1 MQRRSQHDVLF
12 LGLGAMGA
20 PMATLLAR
28 GGHALALYD
37 VEAARVASL
46 AESLDAT
53 AVPAGGLREAAAGV
67 ATVVLMLPDSPAVES
82 VLGGPDGLLHWLAPG
97 STVLDMGSSRPAST
111 VALAALAESRGITL
125 VDAPVSG
132 GVARARTGEL
142 AIMVGGETAGVE
154 RVQSLLAVLG
164 NPVHVGP
171 VGAGHAM
178 KALNNLLSAVGLA
191 AASEVLSIGTNFG
204 LDPAVMLDVLN
215 GSTGRN
221 HATEVKMSR
230 FVLSRAFDSGFGMRL
245 MVKDLRTALDL
256 AHDTGTPSPLSAGCL
271 EQWIAAVRELEPG
284 ADHTEIAAYVE
295 ARAGVRL
302 GAASPTTE

>member
-1 MQRRSQHDVLF
+1 
-12 LGLGAMGA
+12 
-20 PMATLLAR
+20 MATLLAR

>member
-1 MQRRSQHDVLF
+1 MERRPQHDVLF

-20 PMATLLAR
+20 PMAGLLVRA
-28 GGHALALYD
+28 GHALALHD
-37 VEAARVASL
+37 ADPARTASL
-46 AESLDAT
+46 AGTLGTAAVAAT
-53 AVPAGGLREAAAGV
+53 ELREAAAG
-67 ATVVLMLPDSPAVES
+67 AGTVVLMLPDSPVVES
-82 VLGGPDGLLHWLAPG
+82 VLDGPDGLLQALAAG
-97 STVLDMGSSRPAST
+97 STVVDMGSSRPAST
-111 VALAALAESRGITL
+111 VALAGRAAERGITL

-142 AIMVGGETAGVE
+142 AIMVGGEPADVE
-154 RVQSLLAVLG
+154 RVQGLLTVLG
-164 NPVHVGP
+164 TPVHVGP

-191 AASEVLSIGTNFG
+191 AASEVLSIGANFG

-221 HATEVKMSR
+221 HATEVKMAR

-271 EQWIAAVRELEPG
+271 EQWIAAAQELEPG

-295 ARAGVRL
+295 ARAGTRL
-302 GAASPTTE
+302 GATVPTAD